1 MNILPYAYVK
11 AIAIKWVTGLCRYW
25 CILCWLN
32 FCLIF
37 LFKYLCLCG
46 QFSNAEWQEYNSH
59 ILHIFHGIE
68 LLYTR
73 AWWARYITVM
83 FRFTFSIGQR
93 KFREVCQWTSSTWPT
108 QKSLISLSY
117 TRDLTL
123 KQLLYWWN
131 AGEVIIYR
139 FPTV

>member
-1 MNILPYAYVK
+1 MV
-11 AIAIKWVTGLCRYW
+11 
-25 CILCWLN
+25 
-32 FCLIF
+32 LIEFLLKF
-37 LFKYLCLCG
+37 LFKYLCLCV
-46 QFSNAEWQEYNSH
+46 QFSNAVWQEYNSH

-73 AWWARYITVM
+73 AWWARYTTVM

-123 KQLLYWWN
+123 KQLLYCSFCIWFKDKDPSESSKKFN
-131 AGEVIIYR
+131 MKNVVFDYLQECYI
-139 FPTV
+139 